1 MRLRGIFY
9 ITIASAALYDSSQS
23 RITLKQT

>member
-9 ITIASAALYDSSQS
+9 ITIASVALYASSQS

>member
-9 ITIASAALYDSSQS
+9 IMIASAAVYASSQS